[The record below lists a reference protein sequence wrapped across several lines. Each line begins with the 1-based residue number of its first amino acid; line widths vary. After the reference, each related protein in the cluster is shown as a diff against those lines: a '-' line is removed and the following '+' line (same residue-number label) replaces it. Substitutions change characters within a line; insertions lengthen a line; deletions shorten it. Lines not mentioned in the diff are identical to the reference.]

1 MNNYAER
8 MSIKSIDVF
17 IFFSNDFGVYSWILL
32 LPQWLLVHSN
42 DSLLFFLGV
51 EELEDDYAKLEKE
64 LEKANKAISK
74 SKSKKET
81 QALLNQ
87 LISFIE

>member
-1 MNNYAER
+1 M
-8 MSIKSIDVF
+8 
-17 IFFSNDFGVYSWILL
+17 
-32 LPQWLLVHSN
+32 HSN

-87 LISFIE
+87 LISFME

>member
-1 MNNYAER
+1 MF
-8 MSIKSIDVF
+8 SS
-17 IFFSNDFGVYSWILL
+17 FSNDFGVYSWILL
-32 LPQWLLVHSN
+32 LPQWLLMHSN